1 MASELEQSQLP
12 LQPQPPPDRKVT
24 PVPVPIPV
32 PSPPILASSLPQKR
46 SLEDDHAPPVSSPL
60 NPNPDLAAAA
70 ASAAAAMSRE
80 KPGRP
85 KKESVKKRESKIGST
100 AAAGDTSSRATPD
113 PKVKADIKNVPA
125 AAPSESS
132 PLRYKLAPPKP
143 SDFEPPR
150 GPIFTHHHDVP
161 ALDGSTIP
169 FYETSEQ

>member
-1 MASELEQSQLP
+1 
-12 LQPQPPPDRKVT
+12 
-24 PVPVPIPV
+24 
-32 PSPPILASSLPQKR
+32 
-46 SLEDDHAPPVSSPL
+46 
-60 NPNPDLAAAA
+60 
-70 ASAAAAMSRE
+70 MSRE

-85 KKESVKKRESKIGST
+85 KKESVKKRESKVGST